1 MINPFK
7 QVKWNPDA
15 RDRRKFSLSLLIGFP
30 CLAGALLLMGKL
42 TTGSWNFPLAVK
54 VGGIGAAAGLVFL
67 TVPALIKPF
76 YLAWYFL
83 ACCIG
88 LVIGNLLLV
97 VVFYSILTVISLLL
111 RAMRHTAIRR
121 TPDRRATTYWQ
132 EARPS
137 TDLRRYYS
145 QF

>member
-7 QVKWNPDA
+7 QVNWNPGA
-15 RDRRKFSLSLLIGFP
+15 RDRRKFSQSLLIGFP
-30 CLAGALLLMGKL
+30 CMAIALLLMGRL
-42 TTGSWNFPLAVK
+42 ATGSWNFPLAVK

-67 TVPALIKPF
+67 VAPALIKPF

-97 VVFYSILTVISLLL
+97 IVFYSILTGIGLLL
-111 RAMRHTAIRR
+111 RAVRRTAIRR
-121 TPDRRATTYWQ
+121 TPDKRATTYWQ
-132 EARPS
+132 EARQP
-137 TDLRRYYS
+137 TDLRRYYR